1 MKWGLT
7 KMSTNIT
14 PIQKQEAEEQI
25 KKLRKE
31 IDYDTR
37 DYAID
42 FLVQQFRENE
52 FYIPDEYQR
61 QYIWEDANKN
71 RFIESIL
78 LGLPIPFMFFSD
90 TDDGRCEIID
100 GAQRTQTLEEF
111 MSGDLVLSNLKKLS
125 KLNGFTYLD
134 LPEYFKR
141 KFNKMTIRIVVLS
154 EETTIEIRKEIFNRI
169 NTTGIPANPSEIRRG
184 SYSGPFMDFLKECT
198 KDPLFIQVCP
208 VSETAKKRYEDL
220 ELVLRFFA
228 FLNNYKNFH
237 HRVDE
242 FLDEYVEN
250 VQHDF
255 DKVKFKKE
263 FDDTISFVDR
273 YFENGFKKTKTSKST
288 PRVRFEAIAVG
299 VGLAL
304 RENPNLIPK
313 SMEWLSSDEFKKHT
327 TTHASNSP
335 ARVSGRVEY
344 VRDMLLTGEKNASNN

>member
-1 MKWGLT
+1 MAAA
-7 KMSTNIT
+7 IT
-14 PIQKQEAEEQI
+14 QEKRQLAEDQI
-25 KKLRKE
+25 KALRKE

-42 FLVQQFRENE
+42 FLVQQYRENE

-111 MSGDLVLSNLKKLS
+111 MSNELVLSNLKKLS
-125 KLNGFTYLD
+125 ELNGFTYTD

-141 KFNKMTIRIVVLS
+141 KFNKTTMRIIVLS
-154 EETTIEIRKEIFNRI
+154 DETTIEIRQEIFNRI
-169 NTTGIPANPSEIRRG
+169 NTTGVRANPSEIRRG
-184 SYSGPFMDFLKECT
+184 SYAGPFMDFLKECT
-198 KDPLFIQVCP
+198 KNPVFVKVCP
-208 VSETAKKRYEDL
+208 VSETSKKRYDDL

-228 FLNNYKNFH
+228 FLNNYKNFN

-242 FLDEYVEN
+242 FLDKYVEDIQGN
-250 VQHDF
+250 F
-255 DKVKFKKE
+255 DKDLFKTE
-263 FDDTISFVDR
+263 FDNMLTFVER
-273 YFENGFKKTKTSKST
+273 YFENGFRKTKTSKST

-304 RENPNLIPK
+304 RENPDLVPQ
-313 SMEWLSSDEFKKHT
+313 SMNWLDSDEFKKHT

-335 ARVSGRVEY
+335 VRVSGRVEY
-344 VRDMLLTGEKNASNN
+344 VRDMLLAGDENASND

>member
-1 MKWGLT
+1 MQ
-7 KMSTNIT
+7 SIT
-14 PIQKQEAEEQI
+14 PEQRKNAENQI
-25 KKLRKE
+25 KALRKE

-42 FLVQQFRENE
+42 FLVQQYRENE

-61 QYIWEDANKN
+61 QYIWESQNKN

-90 TDDGRCEIID
+90 ADDGRCEIID

-111 MSGDLVLSNLKKLS
+111 MNNELKLSDLKKLTT
-125 KLNGFTYLD
+125 LNGFTYAD

-141 KFNKMTIRIVVLS
+141 KFNKTTMRIVVLS
-154 EETTIEIRKEIFNRI
+154 DETTLEIRQEIFNRI
-169 NTTGIPANPSEIRRG
+169 NTTGIRANPSEVRRG
-184 SYSGPFMDFLKECT
+184 SHAGPFMDFLKECT
-198 KDPLFIQVCP
+198 KNSTFIRVCP
-208 VSETAKKRYEDL
+208 VSETSKKRYDDL

-228 FLNNYKNFH
+228 FLNNYKNFN

-242 FLDEYVEN
+242 FLDSYVES
-250 VQHDF
+250 VKDSF
-255 DKVKFKKE
+255 DQKKFKME
-263 FDDTISFVDR
+263 FENMLAFVDK

-304 RENPNLIPK
+304 RENPSLIPS
-313 SMEWLSSDEFKKHT
+313 SMEWLGSEEFKMHT

-335 ARVSGRVEY
+335 SRVSGRVEY
-344 VRDMLLTGEKNASNN
+344 VRDMLLGGETNAGND

>member
-1 MKWGLT
+1 MESK
-7 KMSTNIT
+7 IT
-14 PIQKQEAEEQI
+14 AEKRKSAEAQI
-25 KKLRKE
+25 KALRKE

-42 FLVQQFRENE
+42 FLVQQYSENE

-61 QYIWEDANKN
+61 QYIWEDSNKN

-111 MSGDLVLSNLKKLS
+111 LSGDLILSNLKKLTE
-125 KLNGFTYLD
+125 LNGFTYSD

-141 KFNKMTIRIVVLS
+141 KFNQTTMRIIVLS
-154 EETTIEIRKEIFNRI
+154 DETTIEIRKEIFNRI
-169 NTTGIPANPSEIRRG
+169 NTTGISARPSEIRRG
-184 SYSGPFMDFLKECT
+184 SYAGPFMEFLKECT
-198 KDPLFIQVCP
+198 EHPIFVNICP
-208 VSETAKKRYEDL
+208 VSSTSKKRYEDL

-228 FLNNYKNFH
+228 FLNNYKNFS

-242 FLDEYVEN
+242 FLDQYVED
-250 VQHDF
+250 VQSDF
-255 DKVKFKKE
+255 DREAFKADFE
-263 FDDTISFVDR
+263 NMIAFVDK
-273 YFENGFKKTKTSKST
+273 YFKNGFRKTKTSKST

-299 VGLAL
+299 IGLAL
-304 RENPNLIPK
+304 REKPGLVPL
-313 SMEWLSSDEFKKHT
+313 SMEWLDGEAFKKHT

-335 ARVSGRVEY
+335 ARVSGRIEY
-344 VRDMLLTGEKNASNN
+344 VRDVLLKGGKDASDNGCIQ